1 MLTVS
6 PLAIRLSTIR
16 TKKRKPHKY
25 VKLEGEKHCQLL
37 VRDIIETL
45 NK

>member
-16 TKKRKPHKY
+16 TKKRKPYKY
-25 VKLEGEKHCQLL
+25 VKKALSITGQGHY
-37 VRDIIETL
+37 
-45 NK
+45 